1 MTETAWRADGPAP
14 LSVNVSQSDQPGVL
28 LAMVNGE
35 MDYGNTHRLAAA
47 LGDAPGTGT
56 HIVLDLSGLT
66 FCDSS
71 ALGALVALHK
81 RTTAA
86 GGRLFLVHLR
96 PQVADAIAVTSLDQ
110 LLRVRE
116 SVETVLA
123 ETDRA

>member
-1 MTETAWRADGPAP
+1 MTEIAWRPDGPAP
-14 LSVNVSQSDQPGVL
+14 LSVNVSHPARPGVL

-35 MDYGNTHRLAAA
+35 MDYGNTHRLVTA

-56 HIVLDLSGLT
+56 DIVLDLGGLT

-96 PQVADAIAVTSLDQ
+96 PQVADAISVTSLDQ
-110 LLRVRE
+110 LLRVRA